1 MKKLIA
7 FICIVILALST
18 SSQACFEFKDLEI
31 KKKVT
36 IIRVRDEAGTVILQA
51 EV

>member
-7 FICIVILALST
+7 FICVVILALST
-18 SSQACFEFKDLEI
+18 SSQTRFKELEI

-36 IIRVRDEAGTVILQA
+36 IIRVVDEAGTVILQA

>member
-7 FICIVILALST
+7 FICVVILALST
-18 SSQACFEFKDLEI
+18 SSQPRFKELEI

-36 IIRVRDEAGTVILQA
+36 IIRVVDEAGIVILQA